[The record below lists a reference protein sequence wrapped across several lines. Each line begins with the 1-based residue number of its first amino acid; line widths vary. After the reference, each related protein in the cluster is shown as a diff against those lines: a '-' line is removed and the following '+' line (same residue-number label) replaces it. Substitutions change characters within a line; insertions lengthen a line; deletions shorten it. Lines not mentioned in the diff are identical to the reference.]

1 MKHLTSLYIIIAAIA
16 SAVAAPPSLLADQAP
31 STAQCL
37 KLRKQYAAQF
47 RTGWFTDPTRRGV
60 MDLYAKDKKAFA
72 AKSEQWLRHCPID
85 AKVHA
90 MRALVLTE
98 PNQASQKQYHQAMF
112 SGLMESLFNSGDGK
126 TCKTAYHAINV
137 NEEYMVLDWIHA
149 KAAGH
154 DSQGGCDVFNVQL
167 EGKPAKIYFD
177 VSGSL

>member
-1 MKHLTSLYIIIAAIA
+1 MRHFTFLYIIIAAIV
-16 SAVAAPPSLLADQAP
+16 VAAPPSLYADQAP
-31 STAQCL
+31 STEQCL

-60 MDLYAKDKKAFA
+60 MELYAKDKKAFA

-98 PNQASQKQYHQAMF
+98 PSQAAQRQYHQAMF
-112 SGLMESLFNSGDGK
+112 SGLMESLFHSGDGK

-149 KAAGH
+149 KPVGH
-154 DSQGGCDVFNVQL
+154 NLQEGCDVFDVQL
-167 EGKPAKIYFD
+167 KGKPTKIYFD
-177 VSGSL
+177 VSSSF